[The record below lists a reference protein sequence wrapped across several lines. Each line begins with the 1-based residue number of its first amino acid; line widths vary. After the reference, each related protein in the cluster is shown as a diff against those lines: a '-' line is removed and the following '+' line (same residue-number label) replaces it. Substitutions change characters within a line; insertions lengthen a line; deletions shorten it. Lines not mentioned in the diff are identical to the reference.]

1 MSTPQTS
8 LEPPQK
14 AVDRLGFIAD
24 LGFILCTVWFILWRS
39 ELSGAARGSLWATW
53 WPAIGLGGLVLAALA
68 IGFVQRKP
76 RGFLPYSLRW
86 TFLGI
91 LLVLP
96 IWLALSMIEA
106 GSREN
111 SLKSIASEARQEA
124 MQSLALASSDE
135 ERQAQQQVIEAADA
149 GLKLAEVLDA
159 AEAKGI
165 AIPKVDLASTL
176 PPEALDRLDP
186 GTVDTLEQA
195 LGMADALDHGGLPP
209 ELASAI
215 QAGGL
220 DNPKVLLALLGLIAV
235 LLAPAL
241 GISAGVILKA
251 LQALVIGG
259 KLSLGGLL
267 RVVPALLGSIG
278 PSGIDEAVFSQRMD
292 EFGAMASDFVMM
304 MNTIEQV
311 GGDTV
316 RRSEAFQKVKGI
328 ATEASGRP
336 ANKRA
341 CPHEQEARQAAGGD
355 PAKLRA
361 ELASRCPHLKPSDV
375 DTIAGKRR

>member
-186 GTVDTLEQA
+186 GTVDTLERSPSSRSRSVSRSPPGA
-195 LGMADALDHGGLPP
+195 SVARLPGP
-209 ELASAI
+209 SRSRCQRRSAPRFSSSRSTCPCPASVVANLR
-215 QAGGL
+215 QSAPMRSKRSSVAGAGGS
-220 DNPKVLLALLGLIAV
+220 P
-235 LLAPAL
+235 PAGESRSPPDRRIWEL
-241 GISAGVILKA
+241 RSTSA
-251 LQALVIGG
+251 
-259 KLSLGGLL
+259 S
-267 RVVPALLGSIG
+267 
-278 PSGIDEAVFSQRMD
+278 
-292 EFGAMASDFVMM
+292 
-304 MNTIEQV
+304 
-311 GGDTV
+311 
-316 RRSEAFQKVKGI
+316 
-328 ATEASGRP
+328 
-336 ANKRA
+336 
-341 CPHEQEARQAAGGD
+341 
-355 PAKLRA
+355 
-361 ELASRCPHLKPSDV
+361 
-375 DTIAGKRR
+375 